1 MKPIISITVLLFCA
15 GFLCAQTTQPDQSVL
30 KPAGDGWIAL
40 IGKSLDGWKAEPE
53 YWKVEEPGV
62 LHGRTPG
69 TAEHHYGYTEQSFS
83 DFELHADWKMIGN
96 NSGICIRIAPTSFD
110 NVPGYQVDMGDG
122 YWGCLWDERGRG
134 KVVDYP
140 KAEADKIVHKDDWN
154 HYYIRAQG
162 HHIQAWLNG
171 VKTIDVVDEKGL
183 LSGPI
188 GFQLTHGAGRMTDVT
203 FKNVVYRLLK

>member
-1 MKPIISITVLLFCA
+1 
-15 GFLCAQTTQPDQSVL
+15 
-30 KPAGDGWIAL
+30 
-40 IGKSLDGWKAEPE
+40 
-53 YWKVEEPGV
+53 
-62 LHGRTPG
+62 
-69 TAEHHYGYTEQSFS
+69 
-83 DFELHADWKMIGN
+83 
-96 NSGICIRIAPTSFD
+96 
-110 NVPGYQVDMGDG
+110 
-122 YWGCLWDERGRG
+122 
-134 KVVDYP
+134 VVDYP